1 MAKKLKLS
9 NERPGLIDFFFPAR
23 CIICREVQNPGVF
36 ICPQCARELS
46 VTGSQVSQHGDF
58 FDICYSPFFYEE
70 PLRESFLRF
79 KFSNRPQFSR
89 QFGKWMADCLMAQ
102 DKTDFDLITWCPLH
116 WLRKLDRGYD
126 QSYLLAREIGQYITA
141 PVVPTLKKAHRSPL
155 SAMEST
161 KAIRSAHLLG
171 AYSVTGDV
179 AGKRI
184 LLVDDVITSGSTMSE
199 CARMLKTAGA
209 KEVIGLTLMRKR

>member
-70 PLRESFLRF
+70 PLRESFLRY
-79 KFSNRPQFSR
+79 KFRNRPQFSR

-141 PVVPTLKKAHRSPL
+141 PVVPTLKKAIARLCLPWKAPRPSGQPICWGPIPSPGTL
-155 SAMEST
+155 PASASCWWT
-161 KAIRSAHLLG
+161 
-171 AYSVTGDV
+171 
-179 AGKRI
+179 
-184 LLVDDVITSGSTMSE
+184 TSSPP
-199 CARMLKTAGA
+199 APP
-209 KEVIGLTLMRKR
+209 